1 MLRDELLRLLVML
14 PADAEVVI
22 DIGRIQVE
30 VVDIAGVRYR
40 GEREVI
46 ALQPHPDD
54 LRDALAAQRG
64 AEQANPRSRNS
75 PQPGERLVD
84 GGLVE
89 PGGLEVV
96 R

>member
-1 MLRDELLRLLVML
+1 MLRDELLRHLVML

-22 DIGRIQVE
+22 DVGRIQVE
-30 VVDIAGVRYR
+30 VVDIAGIQYR

-46 ALQPHPDD
+46 ALKPHPDD
-54 LRDALAAQRG
+54 LRDALAAQRP
-64 AEQANPRSRNS
+64 AERESGRNS
-75 PQPGERLVD
+75 LQPGEGLID

-96 R
+96 G